1 MATNAELSSEL
12 NKLKTNVEDKFNA
25 ILNIVEK
32 LAQPTQTISTPSSSI
47 VSNTLTSPGPFRVTN
62 QQQVEVA
69 KEASAEASN
78 YALNPAYQKIFNEY
92 FDPQDDF
99 TARLEGVYFTIIV
112 PLKFSNA
119 NEAWKS
125 FYKVDTRMK
134 ALKPDNIEN
143 DMREWCKLVQT
154 NLKYNRNVRLKI

>member
-25 ILNIVEK
+25 ILNVVEK
-32 LAQPTQTISTPSSSI
+32 LTQPTQTISTLPNST
-47 VSNTLTSPGPFRVTN
+47 VLNNVGQGPFHVTN
-62 QQQVEVA
+62 QQQKEVA

>member
-12 NKLKTNVEDKFNA
+12 NKFKINVEDKFST
-25 ILNIVEK
+25 ILSIVEK
-32 LAQPTQTISTPSSSI
+32 LVQPATLNAPPQSI
-47 VSNTLTSPGPFRVTN
+47 PIQGPFRVTN
-62 QQQVEVA
+62 QKQIEA
-69 KEASAEASN
+69 IKEASAEASN

-92 FDPQDDF
+92 FDSEDGF

-119 NEAWKS
+119 NDAWKS